1 MVLIAGQSSNAVCL
15 PGSKVETPL
24 GQYEPDWALVFDLRD
39 EHGDGGK
46 PLLYLMRETKGSEML
61 ADLREE
67 ERWKVRCGLAH
78 FTTALGVEYKV
89 VSDKSD
95 LPEGGWPQ
103 QDT

>member
-1 MVLIAGQSSNAVCL
+1 
-15 PGSKVETPL
+15 
-24 GQYEPDWALVFDLRD
+24 
-39 EHGDGGK
+39 
-46 PLLYLMRETKGSEML
+46 LLT
-61 ADLREE
+61 REE

-89 VSDKSD
+89 VSDKSE